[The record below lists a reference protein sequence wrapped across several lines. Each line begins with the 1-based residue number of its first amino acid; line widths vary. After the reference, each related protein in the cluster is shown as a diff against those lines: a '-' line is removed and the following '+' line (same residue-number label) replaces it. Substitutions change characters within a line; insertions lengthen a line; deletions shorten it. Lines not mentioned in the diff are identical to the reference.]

1 MTPLAIGV
9 LAAGS
14 WALAALG
21 FQFARMRAYGPRIYF
36 AAPAGSARRG
46 VFYAFGAGMSPTAKE
61 SAREHPVVY
70 LTGIS
75 YHLGIFTAAAWL
87 ALLLVDPTARG
98 GAFAGADLVIA
109 AIRILTLLGALAGVS
124 LLVRRI
130 ATPNLRRLSR
140 PDDYLSNLLATGF
153 TALACARTF
162 APAIEPL
169 FFAGAMA
176 LLFYLPVGK
185 IRHCFFFFTTRYHL
199 GVLFGR
205 RGTFPPAH

>member
-9 LAAGS
+9 LAAGA
-14 WALAALG
+14 WALAAFG
-21 FQFARMRAYGPRIYF
+21 FQFARLRAYGSRRYF
-36 AAPAGSARRG
+36 AVPAGSARRG

-75 YHLGIFTAAAWL
+75 YHLGIFAAAVWL
-87 ALLLVDPTARG
+87 VLLLVDPTAPAG
-98 GAFAGADLVIA
+98 SFAGSGLLVA
-109 AIRILTLLGALAGVS
+109 AARILTLLGTLAGVA

-130 ATPNLRRLSR
+130 ATSNLRRLSR

-153 TALACARTF
+153 AALACGRTF
-162 APAIEPL
+162 TPAIEPL
-169 FFAGAMA
+169 FLAGAIA

-205 RGTFPPAH
+205 RGTFPPVH